1 MNQLISYFIVS
12 ENDEATLFTAQSML
26 EGESVD
32 LQLINSR
39 ISRLCALHWLP
50 TVCVD
55 LVKAPKIKTG
65 LGVSVSRLR
74 VE

>member
-1 MNQLISYFIVS
+1 
-12 ENDEATLFTAQSML
+12 ML
-26 EGESVD
+26 ENRLASHRGNILGLD
-32 LQLINSR
+32 LIIINSW

-55 LVKAPKIKTG
+55 LVKAPKIATG
-65 LGVSVSRLR
+65 LGVSVSTRR